1 MIYQIAE
8 TFATLIEQAGLT
20 QAETAAQAGVNR
32 FHLAHVAAGRRNL
45 SGAYAARI
53 ASVYAARVGVSQEE
67 AMARLFVVVRQRK
80 SEGPRPRGASG
91 RFVKA
96 DGGNDTAG

>member
-1 MIYQIAE
+1 VIYQAAE
-8 TFATLIEQAGLT
+8 SFAALLEQAGLT
-20 QAETAAQAGVNR
+20 QAEAAAQSSVNR
-32 FHLAHVAAGRRNL
+32 YHLAHVSAGRRNL

-53 ASVYAARVGVSQEE
+53 AAVYAARVGVSQDE
-67 AMARLFVVVRQRK
+67 AMGRLFVAVRERK

-96 DGGNDTAG
+96 DPGHKAS